1 MASGTAGLLSV
12 LAHDG
17 LNVVP
22 AGVAG
27 LLLVSKQNGVTMFAV
42 NLEDKYVNL
51 SQQDNLLHCLL
62 L

>member
-17 LNVVP
+17 LDVIP

-27 LLLVSKQNGVTMFAV
+27 LLLVAEQNGVAVFAV
-42 NLEDKYVNL
+42 NLLDK
-51 SQQDNLLHCLL
+51 
-62 L
+62 